1 VDNLK
6 HLIIGTAGHVD
17 HGKTALVRAM
27 TGVDTDRSEGR
38 KERGISIELGFTCLN
53 LPGGRRAGIVD
64 VPGHERF
71 IKNMLAGAGGF
82 DLVLLVI
89 AADEGVMPQTREHMD
104 IIQLLQ
110 VKKGIVVLT
119 KCDLV
124 DDEWLDLVKED
135 VKDFLQ
141 GTVLEDAPVA
151 LVSAVTK
158 KGIPE
163 LLELI
168 GQAVEKVT
176 PKAGQGQPR
185 LPVDRVFT
193 ITGFGTVVTGTLLS
207 GVIKVG
213 EMVEVQPEGLSARV
227 RTVQVHGER
236 VEAAEAGQRVAV
248 NLAGL
253 EAEQIGRGSIVAGP
267 GMIKPSQR
275 LDVRLQLLKSAV
287 RPLKNR
293 TRVRFYLGTRETLGR
308 VILLDR
314 EELAPGSVVYAQ
326 VVLEDRTVPV
336 KGDRFVIRS
345 YSPMRTI
352 GGGAVID
359 PAPKRKHKRFR
370 EEVLEALSTREKG
383 NPAEI
388 VKLYLDANS
397 NVHLPAEVA
406 ASTGLQEKEVME
418 AAAALAEGKEVKL
431 ISGDGK
437 QYLVSTAVYTR
448 WLEDIKTLAISYH
461 REFPLRDG
469 YPKEEIRSRKFPQLS
484 AKVFQLVL
492 LEMEKEGTLEVLP
505 KVVAVKGFA
514 TGPDQQLKEQIQQIS
529 RIMGESAFLPPSW
542 AELSNTIGFSETKG
556 AELLQYL
563 LRTGEMVKVTED
575 LYFQGEVLQEAISKV
590 TAYLSEHGEITVGE
604 LRDLL
609 KTSRKYA
616 LPLLEYFDREKL
628 TRRVGD
634 KRLPGKAL
642 NNQ

>member
-1 VDNLK
+1 MK

-27 TGVDTDRSEGR
+27 TGVDTDRLKEE

>member
-1 VDNLK
+1 VYELK

-27 TGVDTDRSEGR
+27 TGVDTDRLKEE
-38 KERGISIELGFTCLN
+38 KERGISIELGFAFLN

-89 AADEGVMPQTREHMD
+89 AADEGVMPQTREHLD

-110 VKKGIVVLT
+110 VNKGIVVLT

-135 VKDFLQ
+135 VKDFLK
-141 GTVLEDAPVA
+141 GTVLEQSPVVT
-151 LVSAVTK
+151 VSAVTR

-168 GQAVEKVT
+168 ALAVEEVD

-193 ITGFGTVVTGTLLS
+193 ITGFGTVVTGTLHS
-207 GVIKVG
+207 GILKVG
-213 EMVEVQPEGLSARV
+213 ENVEVQPEGLTARV
-227 RTVQVHGER
+227 RSVQVHGEK
-236 VEAAEAGQRVAV
+236 VESAEAGQRVAV

-253 EAEQIGRGSIVAGP
+253 EIEQIERGSVVTGP
-267 GMIKPSQR
+267 KMIKPSQR
-275 LDVRLQLLKSAV
+275 LDVRLLLLKSAA
-287 RPLKNR
+287 RSLKNR

-308 VILLDR
+308 VVLLDR
-314 EELAPGSVVYAQ
+314 EELEPGSMVYAQ
-326 VVLEDRTVPV
+326 IVLEEMAVPV

-352 GGGAVID
+352 GGGTVID
-359 PAPKRKHKRFR
+359 PSPKRKHKRFR
-370 EEVLEALSTREKG
+370 DEVLNALATRERG
-383 NPAEI
+383 TPAEI
-388 VKLYLDANS
+388 VQHYLDGNNS
-397 NVHLPAEVA
+397 LPVPAEVA
-406 ASTGLQEKEVME
+406 AGTSLQENEVLE
-418 AAAALAEGKEVKL
+418 AAGTLSDEKKVK
-431 ISGDGK
+431 IIRGDGK
-437 QYLVSTAVYTR
+437 TYLVSTDVYTR
-448 WLEDIKTLAISYH
+448 WLEDIKKLVISYH
-461 REFPLRDG
+461 REYPLRDG
-469 YPKEEIRSRKFPQLS
+469 YPKEELRSRKFQLLS
-484 AKVFQLVL
+484 TKVFQMIL
-492 LEMEKEGTLEVLP
+492 LEMEKDGDLKVLP
-505 KVVAVKGFA
+505 QTVAVKDFE
-514 TGPDQQLKEQIQQIS
+514 TGPDMEQKKQIQQIWQ
-529 RIMGESAFLPPSW
+529 IMKESDFLPPSW
-542 AELSNTIGFSETKG
+542 AELSRTAGLSEAKG
-556 AELLQYL
+556 LELLQYL
-563 LRTGEMVKVTED
+563 LRTGRLVKVTED
-575 LYFQGEVLQEAISKV
+575 LYFQKEVLLEAITKV
-590 TAYLSEHGEITVGE
+590 TSYLREKGEITVGE

-628 TRRVGD
+628 TKRVGD

-642 NNQ
+642 DL